1 MKYLCFLWLLLA
13 GLFSLSP
20 IIFAQSQTTVTV
32 PDIISKNCF
41 MGQSGAIEYCPEYR
55 TQVRDTNTKLFQQR
69 SDAEAKGQITL
80 YDYLNN
86 AIASLRSEQ
95 SLAHK
100 QSLSGTPL
108 FLREYEEY
116 LTNLFTQF
124 FNNNANTANIVK
136 KFFKTTYFKSDQS
149 GLGISNLSLYTK
161 KPQRYDQ
168 SIILQLSVRNY
179 SPNQMSNIE
188 DVYCFTTLNN
198 QDYIYPI
205 NIKPV
210 FKENSITNLIIE
222 LKAGISPLLEKIDTK
237 NIACTI
243 AYTQFNEKKYT
254 NRWTLSFAL
263 DQ

>member
-1 MKYLCFLWLLLA
+1 MKYLQFLWIILA
-13 GLFSLSP
+13 GFFSLSP
-20 IIFAQSQTTVTV
+20 TLFAQSETTVAV
-32 PDIISKNCF
+32 PETIGKNCF
-41 MGQSGAIEYCPEYR
+41 LTQSGAIEYCPEYR

-69 SDAEAKGQITL
+69 SDAETKGQISL

-95 SLAHK
+95 SLIQK

-124 FNNNANTANIVK
+124 FNNNTNTPNIVK
-136 KFFKTTYFKSDQS
+136 KFFKTTYFNADQS

-161 KPQRYDQ
+161 TPQRYDQ
-168 SIILQLSVRNY
+168 SVILQLSVRNY

-198 QDYIYPI
+198 QDYIYPM

-237 NIACTI
+237 NIACI
-243 AYTQFNEKKYT
+243 VAYTQFNEKKYT
-254 NRWTLSFAL
+254 NRWTVSFAL